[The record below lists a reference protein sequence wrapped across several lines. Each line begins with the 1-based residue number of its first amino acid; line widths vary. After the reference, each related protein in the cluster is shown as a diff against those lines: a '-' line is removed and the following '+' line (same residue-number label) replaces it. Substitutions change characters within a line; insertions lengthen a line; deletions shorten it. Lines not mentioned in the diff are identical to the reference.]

1 MITKFNL
8 IYRHGIEFILKD
20 VLHKEEL
27 IGPALE
33 IFKFKEGEKKK
44 KAITLEQLYRFFEL
58 VGIKYVN
65 IIDHTCRNFHPSFK
79 LTEEKNEELFK
90 KEQQYSV
97 KPVAFGKRSDGK
109 RSDGKRSDGKR
120 SDGKRTKGK
129 RSTLKG
135 KLSRHIYRKS
145 KYSRKI

>member
-1 MITKFNL
+1 M
-8 IYRHGIEFILKD
+8 
-20 VLHKEEL
+20 
-27 IGPALE
+27 
-33 IFKFKEGEKKK
+33 
-44 KAITLEQLYRFFEL
+44 

-97 KPVAFGKRSDGK
+97 KPTAFGKRSDGK
-109 RSDGKRSDGKR
+109 RSDGKRSSR
-120 SDGKRTKGK
+120 

-135 KLSRHIYRKS
+135 NLSRHIYRKS
-145 KYSRKI
+145 KSKRNKK